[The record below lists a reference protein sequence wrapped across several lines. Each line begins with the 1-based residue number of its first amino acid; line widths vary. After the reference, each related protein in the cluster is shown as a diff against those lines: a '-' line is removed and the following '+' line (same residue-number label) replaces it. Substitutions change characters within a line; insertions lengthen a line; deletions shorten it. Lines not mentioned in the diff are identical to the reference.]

1 MTAGWS
7 ASLDTAFQSLGY
19 TVVLSVWSTTLLALC
34 AWTLTKTHRGA
45 SPSVRHWVAVAAL
58 LAGTVSGAIS
68 WWVLAH
74 PDGLAAVPIAI
85 AGDAGTAMFQTGSPN
100 GLSHSL
106 PSAGTL
112 DTILARTPLW
122 AGWIAVAWV
131 AIVSMLVVRLGLAVA
146 SSWWIRLRATPLD
159 SGIVADTTRRLAQ
172 RLGYPPGVTVVE
184 SSQIEYPAATGWRRP
199 SLIVPCG
206 LDITLSPKHLDPVIA
221 HELEH
226 LRAGDQRIAGIQALV
241 EAFLFFSPG
250 ARWLSHLAREAR
262 EQRCDDVAVQI
273 CGDAKA
279 YATALGVLAT
289 RASGGWLSAVMGI
302 EAPSLASRIKR
313 ILKGDSMTRMNR
325 VQSLVLTMAVVAT
338 IGSGAVVLAISVEGM
353 RGAGAVPVPLSQ
365 TPSGS
370 VVIKGVPT
378 GFLMTQ
384 HGAPIRVTAA
394 TGDGNYCFTRV
405 TVRNVSEKAIVSA
418 SFAAI
423 VEYPEPSQP
432 SIAVTAD
439 RVPVVL
445 DPGASAE
452 VQLALLPVRDVLQW
466 KASRGIQA
474 QAVIGLVEV
483 VFADGD
489 KWAITP
495 PPNAASHQEYFLLPV
510 AEVSRS
516 MIASPDQPRQS
527 GALCRDDRGL
537 AYSPGARVRIRG
549 EAGTV
554 VCRDGVWDERASDSR
569 LAGAGEQQ
577 DLRLEFEIIKDGR
590 VLGHPQVKGRS
601 GQTMTLTLDQ
611 DKISLTLVPTR
622 LNEHEVR
629 VDFDTKVGSVAGKTA
644 VVLQDYEIGTATI
657 PGAPSGLDVRLALAR

>member
-1 MTAGWS
+1 MTGGWF
-7 ASLDTAFQSLGY
+7 APLDPGFQALGHA
-19 TVVLSVWSTTLLALC
+19 VVLSVWSTTLLALF
-34 AWTLTKTHRGA
+34 AWAYSKTRQGA
-45 SPSVRHWVAVAAL
+45 SPSGRHWAAFAAL
-58 LAGTVSGAIS
+58 LGSTACGAIT
-68 WWVLAH
+68 WWLLAR
-74 PDGLAAVPIAI
+74 PDGVAGVAIAITTDIATATFQTATPQGISRSLLPRGAVSAIQTRTPLCASWIAI
-85 AGDAGTAMFQTGSPN
+85 AWVTMV
-100 GLSHSL
+100 SL
-106 PSAGTL
+106 LLTRFA
-112 DTILARTPLW
+112 
-122 AGWIAVAWV
+122 
-131 AIVSMLVVRLGLAVA
+131 LAVA
-146 SSWWIRLRATPLD
+146 SSWWIRRRATPLL
-159 SGIVADTTRRLAQ
+159 SGVVADATRRLAQ
-172 RLGYPPGVTVVE
+172 RLGCPRTVTVVE
-184 SSQIEYPAATGWRRP
+184 STQIECPAATGWRRP

-206 LDITLSPKHLDPVIA
+206 LDISLSPKHLDPVIA

-226 LRAGDQRIAGIQALV
+226 LRGGDQRIAAIQTFV

-250 ARWLSHLAREAR
+250 AQWLSRVAREAR
-262 EQRCDDVAVQI
+262 EQRCDDVAVRT

-289 RASGGWLSAVMGI
+289 RASGSWLSAVMGVQ
-302 EAPSLASRIKR
+302 APSLANRIKR
-313 ILKGDSMTRMNR
+313 ILTGDSMTRMNR
-325 VQSLVLTMAVVAT
+325 VQALALAMAVVAT
-338 IGSGAVVLAISVEGM
+338 IGSGAVVLAISFEGM
-353 RGAGAVPVPLSQ
+353 RGAGTMPVPLSQ
-365 TPSGS
+365 TPGGS
-370 VVIKGVPT
+370 VVEGVPT

-384 HGAPIRVTAA
+384 HGAPLRVTAA
-394 TGDGNYCFTRV
+394 SGDGNYCFARV
-405 TVRNVSEKAIVSA
+405 TLRNVSEKAVVSA
-418 SFAAI
+418 SFAAV

-432 SIAVTAD
+432 SIAIKAD

-445 DPGASAE
+445 DPGATTE
-452 VQLALLPVRDVLQW
+452 VRLTLLPVGDVLQW
-466 KASRGIQA
+466 KASRGIRA

-537 AYSPGARVRIRG
+537 EYSPGAIVRIRG
-549 EAGTV
+549 EAGAV
-554 VCRDGVWDERASDSR
+554 VCRDGAWDERAPDSR

-577 DLRLEFEIIKDGR
+577 DLRLEFEIVKDGR

-611 DKISLTLVPTR
+611 DKMSVTLVPTR

-644 VVLQDYEIGTATI
+644 VVLRDYGVGSATI
-657 PGAPSGLDVRLALAR
+657 PGAPPSFELRLSLTR